1 MSRARAASYIVDEYY
16 DPDLVE
22 AQRVGGMEE
31 LQRALDALCECS
43 HPRSEHIAATGALGS
58 FGGTACESCW
68 TCPTFRPVREI
79 R

>member
-1 MSRARAASYIVDEYY
+1 MTRAATFEPDPHY

-22 AQRVGGMEE
+22 AKKLGGMEG
-31 LQRALDALCECS
+31 LQRALDAICECG